1 MRYSYDTMIK
11 LFKRQIILLELLM
24 FKKIIADIRIRINE
38 EEVKS

>member
-1 MRYSYDTMIK
+1 MRYNYDIMIK

>member
-1 MRYSYDTMIK
+1 MRYSYDIMIK